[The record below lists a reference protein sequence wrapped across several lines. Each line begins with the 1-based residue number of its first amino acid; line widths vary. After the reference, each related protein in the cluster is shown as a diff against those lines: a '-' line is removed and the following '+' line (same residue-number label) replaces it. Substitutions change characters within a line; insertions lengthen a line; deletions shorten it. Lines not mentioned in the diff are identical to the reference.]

1 MTMDKIDTRFK
12 RRHARGSNLGDQSF
26 FVCPFHPLNLVFEQE
41 SFPQSR
47 DSGVINKLD
56 GAATAR
62 ITGAGAAIVRRNALV
77 EVGGLTGI
85 ECAVATAQDVDLVGH
100 AA

>member
-1 MTMDKIDTRFK
+1 MID
-12 RRHARGSNLGDQSF
+12 
-26 FVCPFHPLNLVFEQE
+26 
-41 SFPQSR
+41 
-47 DSGVINKLD
+47 KLD

-85 ECAVATAQDVDLVGH
+85 ECAVATAQDIDLVSH

>member
-1 MTMDKIDTRFK
+1 MID
-12 RRHARGSNLGDQSF
+12 
-26 FVCPFHPLNLVFEQE
+26 
-41 SFPQSR
+41 
-47 DSGVINKLD
+47 KLD
-56 GAATAR
+56 GAAPAR

-100 AA
+100 ARKLFATFI